1 MSKHERLSNRH
12 RSHHLVFCSPRVFV
26 CNGQKFADLA
36 YDVVFTHGS
45 LITVFVV
52 TVNCHLPLNEPLSR
66 AECRNFMVANSKK
79 GPSMFALTWRAIFNS
94 IRCVSG

>member
-1 MSKHERLSNRH
+1 MARTRGFRPTASTLSYVSLAHAAAGSLNEPWGEMMSKHERLSNRH

-45 LITVFVV
+45 LITVFV
-52 TVNCHLPLNEPLSR
+52 SR
-66 AECRNFMVANSKK
+66 
-79 GPSMFALTWRAIFNS
+79 
-94 IRCVSG
+94 